1 MLFTRLIQKRVE
13 RNLFKG
19 KAVVIYGARRVGKTT
34 LVRQIQEKYSHESF
48 YLNCDEPDVRQALTN
63 KTSTELINYLGGKKL
78 VIIDEAQRVRDIG
91 LTLKLLVD
99 NAPNMQIMA
108 TGSSSFD
115 LSNKINEPLTGRAY
129 EFQLT
134 PLSLAEISS
143 DDTEQRRLLER
154 HLVFGLYPEIVG
166 HPGEAQENLRLIYKN
181 YLYKDALEYQGL
193 RNPELVEKLLAA
205 LALQIGGEVSY
216 AELANLLG
224 ADRKTIMAYIRLLEL
239 AFVVFK
245 LPPLSRNR
253 RNEINKS
260 RKIYF
265 WDTGIRNAIINNF
278 NPLNLRN
285 DVGALWENFILV
297 ERQKR
302 NNILGVTPNVYFW
315 RTWQKQ
321 EVDYVEE
328 AGGRLSGFEFKW
340 GKDKARGAG
349 EFLKTYSPSSLTLIN
364 RENFLDFVDNTTQV
378 SPKL

>member
-13 RNLFKG
+13 QRLFKG
-19 KAVVIYGARRVGKTT
+19 KAVIIYGARRVGKTT
-34 LVRQIQEKYSHESF
+34 LVRQIQEKYPHESL

-91 LTLKLLVD
+91 LALKLLVD
-99 NAPNMQIMA
+99 TAPNIQIMA

-115 LSNKINEPLTGRAY
+115 LSDKINEPLTGRAY

-134 PLSLAEISS
+134 PLSLAEISANE
-143 DDTEQRRLLER
+143 TEQRRLLES

-166 HPGEAQENLRLIYKN
+166 HPTEAQENLKLIYKN

-216 AELANLLG
+216 GELANLLG

-302 NNILGVTPNVYFW
+302 NNILGVAPNVYFW
-315 RTWQKQ
+315 RTWEKQ

-328 AGGRLSGFEFKW
+328 ADGRLSGFEFKW
-340 GKDKARGAG
+340 AKDKARGGG
-349 EFLKTYSPSSLTLIN
+349 EFLKTYSPSSLTLVN
-364 RENFLDFVDNTTQV
+364 RENFLDFVDVTTQV